1 MTPEQ
6 QPTPQDAPDTPAAAE
21 SAAGAREAAAEQS
34 PAEAG
39 AEAAAGR
46 AATERAAD
54 ERTDSER
61 AGPEQSADGPQDG
74 PGAPQDP
81 PRKGGLR
88 RLAIDTRPL
97 ANRPFRR
104 LWVGHAVS
112 FVGFQ
117 VSAVAVP
124 VQVYDMTRS
133 SFWVGVLG
141 VVGLVPLIVFGLW
154 GGAVADHM
162 DRRRLLFLASC
173 VTWVSTLL
181 LLAQAV
187 LGLENLWLIMAVVAV
202 QSMGFAVASPT
213 RGAIVPRLFPPDE
226 VAAATTLNFTA
237 SQVGMLAGPLFAG
250 VVLARWGYG
259 AAYAVDAVLFTVV
272 LYAAL
277 RLPAIPPLGTPGS
290 APGLRSVIDGLR
302 YLATQPVLMMSFVV
316 DIIAMGVAMPR
327 ALFPEAAEVRFG
339 GAGAVGWLFASIAI
353 GSLLGGLLSGWI
365 GRVHRQG
372 AALVASIVVWG
383 LAVAAAGLAH
393 SLWLAVALLAVG
405 GAADLVSAVFRQ
417 TMLQTYAP
425 DEMRGRLQ
433 GVFTVVVAGG
443 PRLGDLRAGATAS
456 VAGVTASWVGGGL
469 ACAVLVVVAALA
481 VPALLRYDTRTAR
494 PVAPAS

>member
-21 SAAGAREAAAEQS
+21 SAAAAREAAAEQS

-39 AEAAAGR
+39 AER
-46 AATERAAD
+46 TD
-54 ERTDSER
+54 TERTDTER
-61 AGPEQSADGPQDG
+61 PGTGQSGEQGAHDPQDDPGPQD
-74 PGAPQDP
+74 DP
-81 PRKGGLR
+81 PKKGGLR

-277 RLPAIPPLGTPGS
+277 RLPPIPPLGAPGK

-302 YLATQPVLMMSFVV
+302 YLGTQPVLMMSFVV
-316 DIIAMGVAMPR
+316 DIIAMGVAMPK
-327 ALFPEAAEVRFG
+327 ALFPEVAEVRFG

-494 PVAPAS
+494 PAVPAP